1 MFRGEMHE
9 EIQRT
14 ARGLQDRIC
23 RGEAKLLSSH
33 KFIRDVEI
41 SARQASSSFHKKIIN
56 LCSMRMNFLL
66 I

>member
-14 ARGLQDRIC
+14 ARGIQDRIC
-23 RGEAKLLSSH
+23 RGEAKLQSNH

-41 SARQASSSFHKKIIN
+41 SARQASSIFYKK
-56 LCSMRMNFLL
+56 L
-66 I
+66 